1 MITSQVQEK
10 KSRMNLI
17 AYNEEIFRQSNM
29 KIKNNWGADDA
40 QCQRRPSS
48 SHNVILTT
56 LCYPI

>member
-1 MITSQVQEK
+1 MKMNQV
-10 KSRMNLI
+10 
-17 AYNEEIFRQSNM
+17 AYNEEIFRQSQSNM